1 MRRLIVFTTTWIALS
16 TSGLRAAEPSWSAKM
31 QQLSQVLPELLVDV
45 SKENS
50 LQNRSTLARVKK
62 NTAKL
67 AELSHRIAEAQKK
80 KKGGPLDADP
90 SIGML
95 SVIFEDEAKH
105 AQIALNQ
112 GHLEYARS
120 MLLSIS
126 SYCISCHTRTD
137 FGPKFPVLKLDA
149 KTDSL
154 TTGEKADLFSAT
166 RQFDRALAE
175 YEKIILDPKVM
186 QENPFEWERAV
197 KKMLAICVRVNKD
210 PSHAIKVLKKIPK
223 NTTSVGFLDAR
234 LKDWITSLEAW
245 KKNPKG
251 PLHSKTP
258 LGKAKALM
266 SAARGLQVYP
276 ADESGA
282 VYYLRA
288 SAELHEVL
296 RKKLPPRT
304 LAEAFMLTGMAYE
317 SIDELKLWSLP
328 EVYYQS
334 CIRTYPHSTQAE
346 HCYDRFEENIYTGY
360 TGSSGTHLPEDVRK
374 KLQELRQ
381 EATKKAK

>member
-1 MRRLIVFTTTWIALS
+1 MSLLNKFTTALMALS
-16 TSGLRAAEPSWSAKM
+16 TLSLGAADSSWSAKM
-31 QQLSQVLPELLVDV
+31 QDLSHVLPELLVDV
-45 SKENS
+45 SKENA
-50 LQNRSTLARVKK
+50 LQDRSTLARVKK

-67 AELSHRIAEAQKK
+67 TELSHRIAKSQKT
-80 KKGGPLDADP
+80 KKGGPIDADP

-105 AQIALNQ
+105 AQTALNQ

-120 MLLSIS
+120 ILLSIS

-154 TTGEKADLFSAT
+154 TIGERADLFSAT

-186 QENPFEWERAV
+186 QENPFEWDRAV

-210 PSHAIKVLKKIPK
+210 PARAIEVLKKLPK
-223 NTTSVGFLDAR
+223 NTTTVGFLDAR
-234 LKDWITSLEAW
+234 LKDWISSLEAW

-251 PLHSKTP
+251 PMHSKTP

-266 SAARGLQVYP
+266 SAARGLQIYP

-296 RKKLPPRT
+296 RQKLPPRT

-317 SIDELKLWSLP
+317 AIDELKLWSLP

-334 CIRTYPHSTQAE
+334 CIRTYPHSSQAE
-346 HCYDRFEENIYTGY
+346 RCYERFEENVYAGY
-360 TGSSGTHLPEDVRK
+360 TGSSGTHLPVDVRK
-374 KLQELRQ
+374 KLQELRE
-381 EATKKAK
+381 EAKKKAK

>member
-1 MRRLIVFTTTWIALS
+1 MSLLNKFTTALMALS
-16 TSGLRAAEPSWSAKM
+16 TLSLGAADSSWSAKM
-31 QQLSQVLPELLVDV
+31 QDLSHVLPELLVDV
-45 SKENS
+45 SKENA
-50 LQNRSTLARVKK
+50 LQDRSTLARVKK

-67 AELSHRIAEAQKK
+67 TELSHRIAKSQKT
-80 KKGGPLDADP
+80 KKGGPIDADP

-105 AQIALNQ
+105 AQTALNQ

-120 MLLSIS
+120 ILLSIS

-154 TTGEKADLFSAT
+154 TIGERADLFSAT

-186 QENPFEWERAV
+186 QENPFEWDRAV

-210 PSHAIKVLKKIPK
+210 PARAVEVLKKLPK
-223 NTTSVGFLDAR
+223 NTTTVGFLDAR
-234 LKDWITSLEAW
+234 LKDWISSLEAW

-251 PLHSKTP
+251 PMHSKTP

-266 SAARGLQVYP
+266 SAARGLQIYP

-296 RKKLPPRT
+296 RQKLPPRT

-317 SIDELKLWSLP
+317 AIDELKLWSLP

-334 CIRTYPHSTQAE
+334 CIRTYPHSSQAE
-346 HCYDRFEENIYTGY
+346 RCYERFEENVYAGY
-360 TGSSGTHLPEDVRK
+360 TGSSGTHLPVDVRK
-374 KLQELRQ
+374 KLQELRE
-381 EATKKAK
+381 EAKKKAK